1 LIGKAMN
8 DEQESTI
15 VSTADV
21 PQRTSSGL
29 RALRTAIGTLLLGV
43 IAGNAI
49 VYAAPEWTSSLA
61 NSLPKSWSQGC
72 CGSQRDC
79 GTGGCPLGACPLD
92 GDSAGLTEIGL
103 PASVLDRSFEEQ
115 MREKAAEA
123 REQAEN

>member
-1 LIGKAMN
+1 MN
-8 DEQESTI
+8 DEQETTI
-15 VSTADV
+15 DLTPEV
-21 PQRTSSGL
+21 PQGISSGL

-72 CGSQRDC
+72 CGSQREC
-79 GTGGCPLGACPLD
+79 GSGGCPLGGCASD
-92 GDSAGLTEIGL
+92 MTDIGL

-115 MREKAAEA
+115 MREKAFAA
-123 REQAEN
+123 REQEEN